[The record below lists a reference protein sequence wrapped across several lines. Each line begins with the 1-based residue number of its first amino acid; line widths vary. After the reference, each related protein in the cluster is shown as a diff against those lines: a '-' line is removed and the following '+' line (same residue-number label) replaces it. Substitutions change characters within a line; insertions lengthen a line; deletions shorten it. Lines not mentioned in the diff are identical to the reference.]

1 MRRTK
6 QLLLDL
12 RTHGG
17 KRRGAGRKPKG
28 EKALVSHAAR
38 TDFHKVT
45 PVHVTMKVRHDVP
58 NLRSSRRFRAIRKC
72 FAASGGLHGLRLV
85 EFSVLSNHLHL
96 VVEADG
102 KRSLSRGVQGL
113 AVRVARALN
122 RLLQRRGKLFADH
135 YHSRLLRTPAEVAS
149 AIHYVRTNA
158 QHHYGERGLDPFSSA
173 HPDARGVLADALGWL
188 LRRGWRRDPRIVARH
203 TRE

>member
-6 QLLLDL
+6 QLSLDL

-28 EKALVSHAAR
+28 DKPLVSHAAKAC
-38 TDFHKVT
+38 FEKAM
-45 PVHVTMKVRHDVP
+45 PVHVTLKVGGDVP
-58 NLRSSRRFRAIRKC
+58 NLRSSRRFEAIGRC
-72 FAASGGLHGLRLV
+72 FAASRGRNGLRLV

-113 AVRVARALN
+113 AVRLARALN
-122 RLLQRRGKLFADH
+122 RLLARTGKLFADH
-135 YHSRLLRTPAEVAS
+135 YHSRLLRTPAEVAN
-149 AIHYVRTNA
+149 AIGYVRGNA
-158 QHHYGERGLDPFSSA
+158 EHHYGERGADPFSSA
-173 HPDARGVLADALGWL
+173 HADARPLVAEAAGWL
-188 LRRGWRRDPRIVARH
+188 LRVGWRSARGKLGG
-203 TRE
+203 T